1 MTKLITDQIAKNGG
15 TTFNLPSTDGTNL
28 QALQTNGSATL
39 SFGNQP
45 AVPNFV
51 NNTIPA
57 DSANIIGTVVTT
69 SARQNAYGYEP
80 QWSSSGPWTTY
91 YHSRTCGQDTNSTIQ
106 GWNMFLGDGY
116 PQGTSQIT
124 YSGNY
129 RGDSQRELQFANN
142 NRVGWRRSCWYQYNQ
157 TGDYCGCTWR
167 VLPIRNTTG
176 SSITTTVYFAYSAY
190 NSTYGGAGI
199 GYYTPSSGGANTYYS
214 QASSSGAWTQSAS
227 YPTDAG
233 NSPTVNNVSVVVPAN
248 TTILVMLA
256 SGHHYYTT
264 YQFQDYNLFYN
275 LTTTFSAGLVCD
287 LRMLHA
293 LQNAR
298 STSAAYN
305 VAFPHQIYNVCA
317 STYGDR

>member
-1 MTKLITDQIAKNGG
+1 MTKLITDQIQKTGG
-15 TTFNLPSTDGTNL
+15 ATFNLPSTDGTDLQVLKTDGLGNL
-28 QALQTNGSATL
+28 NFVS
-39 SFGNQP
+39 QP
-45 AVPNFV
+45 ALPNFV
-51 NNTIPA
+51 NNVVPA
-57 DSANIIGTVVTT
+57 DSVNIIGTVVTT

-80 QWSSSGPWTTY
+80 QWTSSGPWTTY
-91 YHSRTCGQDTNSTIQ
+91 YHSRTCGQDANSTTQ

-116 PQGTSQIT
+116 PTGTTQIT

-129 RGDSQRELQFANN
+129 RGDSQRELQFANA
-142 NRVGWRRSCWYQYNQ
+142 NRVGWRRSCWYKYNQ

-167 VLPIRNTTG
+167 VLPIRNTTA
-176 SSITTTVYFAYSAY
+176 SSITTTVYFGFSAY

-214 QASSSGAWTQSAS
+214 QASSGTWTQSAT
-227 YPTDAG
+227 YPSDYG
-233 NSPTVNNVSVVVPAN
+233 NSPTVTNVSVVVPAN

-264 YQFQDYNLFYN
+264 YQFQDFNFYYNLN
-275 LTTTFSAGLVCD
+275 LTFSAGLVCD
-287 LRMLHA
+287 MRMLHS

-298 STSAAYN
+298 STSNGYTGSY
-305 VAFPHQIYNVCA
+305 PYQIYNVCA